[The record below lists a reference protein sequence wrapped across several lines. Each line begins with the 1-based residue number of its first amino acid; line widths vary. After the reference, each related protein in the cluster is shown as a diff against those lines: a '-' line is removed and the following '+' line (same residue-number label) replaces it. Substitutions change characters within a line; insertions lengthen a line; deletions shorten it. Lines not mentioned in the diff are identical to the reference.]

1 MIESWV
7 NDVVLTLSGM
17 IAGSLI
23 GTVGVFTPPDQ
34 RRRERRRPGESF
46 LDHSRRMAR
55 ESPHAPR
62 SVLIASLGLW
72 GFLAVLIV
80 SIALSPLEMRWL
92 LFFAG
97 LAVGA
102 LAINGLGWLVRQGKL
117 PVLEETR
124 LERAL
129 REKVLG
135 RG

>member
-1 MIESWV
+1 MIDSWI
-7 NDVVLTLSGM
+7 NDLVLTLSGL
-17 IAGSLI
+17 ITGALI
-23 GTVGVFTPPDQ
+23 GAVGILTPPDRA
-34 RRRERRRPGESF
+34 RRAERRPGESF
-46 LDHSRRMAR
+46 LEASRRAAR

-62 SVLIASLGLW
+62 SALIASLGLW

-117 PVLEETR
+117 PVLGETR

-135 RG
+135 RS